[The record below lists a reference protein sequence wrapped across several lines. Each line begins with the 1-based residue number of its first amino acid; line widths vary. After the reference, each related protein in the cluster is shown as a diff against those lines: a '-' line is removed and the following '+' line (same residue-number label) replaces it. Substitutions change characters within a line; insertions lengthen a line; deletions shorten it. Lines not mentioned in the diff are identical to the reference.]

1 MKTARMFLLLCC
13 LLVPGAQE
21 ALAHGHRT
29 HVGVMVGVPFWAP
42 FWDPFPWYRYPNPYP
57 PVIVTPPPPPPVYI
71 EQAVT
76 ARDAYWYYCES
87 ARRYY
92 PEVQQCQEA
101 WLPVLPRSE

>member
-57 PVIVTPPPPPPVYI
+57 PVIVTPPPPPVYI